1 MIYTFGNSH
10 SHIFTNSSPGTFGV
24 GENNNKDFMSI
35 SLGPTIAYNFYDHH
49 YSNMLNWIKNLNIN
63 KDTDYIMLIVGEVDC
78 RVHLPKQIE
87 IQGRTIEDVV
97 KECVDRFFI
106 VYLDL
111 ISKGYK
117 VLGWGGHPSTTAG
130 PSDNPSE
137 PIVGD
142 CLFRNK
148 ISLFWNDYLEGL
160 CLNKNIP
167 YISIIKDL
175 IDMDGKTKME
185 FFMDYCHLDHT
196 KVNQLI
202 KNKFNEFNIAVY
214 E

>member
-1 MIYTFGNSH
+1 MIYAFGNSH
-10 SHIFTNSSPGTFGV
+10 SHVFTNSSPGTFGV
-24 GENNNKDFMSI
+24 GELNNNYFKSI
-35 SLGPTIAYNFYDHH
+35 SLGPTIAYNFYEHH
-49 YSNMLNWIKNLNIN
+49 YGNMLNWIKTLNIN

-87 IQGRTIEDVV
+87 LQNIPIEDVV
-97 KECVDRFFI
+97 KECVDRFFR

-111 ISKGYK
+111 MTKGYR
-117 VLGWGGHPSTTAG
+117 VLGWGGHPSTISG

-148 ISLFWNDYLEGL
+148 ISVFWNEYLQSL
-160 CLNKNIP
+160 CTKHNIP
-167 YISIIKDL
+167 YISIIEDL
-175 IDMDGKTKME
+175 INKDGKTKME
-185 FFMDYCHLDHT
+185 YFMDYCHLNHKT
-196 KVNQLI
+196 VNQLI
-202 KNKFNEFNIAVY
+202 KEKFNNYNITIY